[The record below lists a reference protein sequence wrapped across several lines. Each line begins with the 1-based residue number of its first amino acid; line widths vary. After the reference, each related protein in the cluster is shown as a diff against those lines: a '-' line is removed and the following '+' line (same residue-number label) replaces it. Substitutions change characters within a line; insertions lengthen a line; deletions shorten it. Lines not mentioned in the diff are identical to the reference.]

1 MAVKNQTPNS
11 GEKHQKLKKEV
22 FLTQA
27 KLTLRFFP

>member
-11 GEKHQKLKKEV
+11 GEKHQKLKKV